1 MFEARILQGSILKK
15 VLESIKDLVTDAN
28 FECTANGFALQA
40 MDSSHVSLVALMLR
54 STGFDHYRCDRDVT
68 MGMNLLNMVRFVHI
82 FVFCAS
88 LSIVSITIE
97 RCNGCA
103 TTALYRRRAKFVVV
117 VFPTSKSLTFLN
129 FSNVIRSFSFLFSAR
144 ERRRAQRK
152 NGNVPFGGLVRRRL
166 VVCAMKVKMRES
178 DRRKQGQLFL
188 LFVFERSYVLNERE
202 RETDQSQKSSLFDI
216 IFSFDMI
223 TEQNVKVRG

>member
-202 RETDQSQKSSLFDI
+202 RETDQSQKHPLFNFFFLLRHDDNI
-216 IFSFDMI
+216 RA
-223 TEQNVKVRG
+223 KC